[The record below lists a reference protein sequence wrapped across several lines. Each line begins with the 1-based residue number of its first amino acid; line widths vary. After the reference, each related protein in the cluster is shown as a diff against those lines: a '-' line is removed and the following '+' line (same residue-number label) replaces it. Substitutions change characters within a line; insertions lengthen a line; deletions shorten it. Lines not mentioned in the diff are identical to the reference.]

1 MTTQNFT
8 VEDADR
14 LLGFADQ
21 FLEDWESSEGK
32 DDPECKERRSEW
44 DAIRPVLAIAPRL
57 LTILQ
62 DALLQSGYGITAPI
76 PETGSLQRPGVDLQC
91 ARAYRHHTGTTT
103 LFMIPVIVSSA
114 GLTDYR

>member
-76 PETGSLQRPGVDLQC
+76 PEQDRYSVPAWIYSARELIATIRGQRRC
-91 ARAYRHHTGTTT
+91 
-103 LFMIPVIVSSA
+103 S
-114 GLTDYR
+114 